1 MDGSANTVGR
11 VVGMTESTLLAILA
25 GLGMGAG
32 TILIV
37 AGSRGW
43 SPRIPRASRKL
54 SKDQGLRR
62 RLVVTCAVTSL
73 VALVTR
79 WPIAVLAAAVL
90 TWSWP
95 RLFGGSRHGRLQLD
109 RLEALATWTES
120 LRDTIAG
127 AVGLEQAIV
136 ASADAAPDAIRPA
149 LLRLVGRAR
158 AHVPMPRALAEFAD
172 EFDDPSVD
180 LVAAAL
186 ILNARLRGPGL
197 VGTLSALSASAREE
211 LEMRRAIEEGRR
223 SLRRAAAII
232 VGVTVVFAGGL
243 VLFSRQ
249 YVEPY
254 GSPAGQLVL
263 VVVILIFL
271 VGFAWIRKAAVGREP
286 ERFLAG
292 VDQLSRIGGVG

>member
-1 MDGSANTVGR
+1 MGC
-11 VVGMTESTLLAILA
+11 VVGMTGPTLLAALA
-25 GLGMGAG
+25 GTGVAIGVVTL
-32 TILIV
+32 V
-37 AGSRGW
+37 AGARGW
-43 SPRIPRASRKL
+43 SPSIRFPRSEGRFKE
-54 SKDQGLRR
+54 QNLRR
-62 RLVVTCAVTSL
+62 RILVTCVVTSL
-73 VALVTR
+73 AAVVTR
-79 WPIAVLAAAVL
+79 WPITVIAAAAL
-90 TWSWP
+90 TWWWP
-95 RLFGGSRHGRLQLD
+95 RLVGGSRHSRLQLE
-109 RLEALATWTES
+109 RLEALATWAES

-127 AVGLEQAIV
+127 SVGLEQAI
-136 ASADAAPDAIRPA
+136 SATAETAPDVIRPA

-158 AHVPMPRALAEFAD
+158 AHVPLPRALAEFAD

-197 VGTLSALSASAREE
+197 VGTLSALSASTREE

-223 SLRRAAAII
+223 SLRRAAGII
-232 VGVTVVFAGGL
+232 VGVTVAFAGGL

-263 VVVILIFL
+263 VLVILIF
-271 VGFAWIRKAAVGREP
+271 VAGFAWIRKAAVGREP

-292 VDQLSRIGGVG
+292 VDQLSRIGGAS